1 MKKTKEYSFIS
12 STSGRL
18 DSVSSLELNIP
29 RSIFSDDSTL
39 ILLNGKK
46 AKKSS
51 KIKENDRVEIRYVEE
66 TFEGLK
72 KEDIPLDIIYED
84 DDILV
89 INKEQGMVVHP
100 GSGVNEGTLCNA
112 LLNLYGEDFS
122 TSDDSVRPGIVH
134 RLDKDTSGVM
144 VIAKNREAHLAL
156 TKEFSD
162 HTNEKYYCAIAKGFF
177 SESSGYIERRIVRDK
192 NNRKKFTVTDNKSE
206 GKDALT
212 KYKVISQN
220 SEYAFLILRLYTGR
234 THQIRVHLSSI
245 NHPVLGDPIY
255 SRVDKKYKDATLM
268 LHSFRLV
275 IHHPRSGEKMVF
287 RAPLPERFNE
297 ILESEGL
304 KKDDLVI

>member
-66 TFEGLK
+66 IFEGLK

-156 TKEFSD
+156 TKEFSE

-212 KYKVISQN
+212 KFRVISQN

-268 LHSFRLV
+268 LHSLRLV

>member
-18 DSVSSLELNIP
+18 DSISSLELNIP

-156 TKEFSD
+156 TKEFSE

-212 KYKVISQN
+212 KFMH
-220 SEYAFLILRLYTGR
+220 FL
-234 THQIRVHLSSI
+234 
-245 NHPVLGDPIY
+245 
-255 SRVDKKYKDATLM
+255 
-268 LHSFRLV
+268 F
-275 IHHPRSGEKMVF
+275 
-287 RAPLPERFNE
+287 
-297 ILESEGL
+297 
-304 KKDDLVI
+304 

>member
-156 TKEFSD
+156 TKEFSE

-212 KYKVISQN
+212 KYRVISQN

-268 LHSFRLV
+268 LHSLRLV

>member
-156 TKEFSD
+156 TKEFSE

-212 KYKVISQN
+212 KYRVISQN

-268 LHSFRLV
+268 LHSLRLV
-275 IHHPRSGEKMVF
+275 IHHPRSGEKIVF

>member
-18 DSVSSLELNIP
+18 DSISSLELNIP

-156 TKEFSD
+156 TKEFSE

-212 KYKVISQN
+212 KFRVISQN

-268 LHSFRLV
+268 LHSLRLV
-275 IHHPRSGEKMVF
+275 IHHPRRGEKMVF

>member
-156 TKEFSD
+156 TKEFSE
-162 HTNEKYYCAIAKGFF
+162 HPNEKYYCAIAKGFF

-212 KYKVISQN
+212 KYRVISQN

-268 LHSFRLV
+268 LHSLRLV

>member
-66 TFEGLK
+66 IFEGLK

-144 VIAKNREAHLAL
+144 VIAKNKEAHLAL
-156 TKEFSD
+156 TKEFSE

-212 KYKVISQN
+212 KFRVISQN

-268 LHSFRLV
+268 LHSLRLV

>member
-18 DSVSSLELNIP
+18 DSISSLELNIP

-156 TKEFSD
+156 TKEFSE

-212 KYKVISQN
+212 KFRVISQN

-268 LHSFRLV
+268 LHSLRLV

>member
-1 MKKTKEYSFIS
+1 VKKTKEYSFIS

-18 DSVSSLELNIP
+18 DSVSSLELNIA

-156 TKEFSD
+156 TKEFSE

-212 KYKVISQN
+212 KFRVISQN

-268 LHSFRLV
+268 LHSLRLV

>member
-156 TKEFSD
+156 TKEFSE
-162 HTNEKYYCAIAKGFF
+162 HTNEKYYCAIANGFF

-212 KYKVISQN
+212 KYRVISQN

>member
-100 GSGVNEGTLCNA
+100 GSGVNEGTLFNA

-156 TKEFSD
+156 TKEFSE

-212 KYKVISQN
+212 KYRVISQN

-268 LHSFRLV
+268 LHSLRLV

>member
-18 DSVSSLELNIP
+18 DSVSSLELNIA

-112 LLNLYGEDFS
+112 LLNLFGEDFS

-156 TKEFSD
+156 TKEFSE

-212 KYKVISQN
+212 KFRVISQN

-268 LHSFRLV
+268 LHSLRLV

-287 RAPLPERFNE
+287 RAPLPERFNN

>member
-156 TKEFSD
+156 TKEFSE

-212 KYKVISQN
+212 KFRVISQN

-268 LHSFRLV
+268 LHSLRLV
-275 IHHPRSGEKMVF
+275 IHHPRNGEKMVF

>member
-29 RSIFSDDSTL
+29 RSIFSDDSTH
-39 ILLNGKK
+39 ILLNGQK

-51 KIKENDRVEIRYVEE
+51 KIKENDRVEISYVEE

-122 TSDDSVRPGIVH
+122 TSDDAVRPGIVH

-156 TKEFSD
+156 TKEFSE

-177 SESSGYIERRIVRDK
+177 SESCGYIERRIVRDK

-212 KYKVISQN
+212 KFRVISQN
-220 SEYAFLILRLYTGR
+220 GEYALLILRLYTGR

-268 LHSFRLV
+268 LHSLRLV

-287 RAPLPERFNE
+287 RAPLPERFNK

>member
-156 TKEFSD
+156 TKEFSE

-212 KYKVISQN
+212 KFRVISQN

-268 LHSFRLV
+268 LHSLRLV

>member
-18 DSVSSLELNIP
+18 DSVSSLELNIA

-156 TKEFSD
+156 TKEFSE

-212 KYKVISQN
+212 KFRVISQN

-268 LHSFRLV
+268 LHSLRLV

>member
-156 TKEFSD
+156 TKEFSE

-268 LHSFRLV
+268 LHSLRLV